1 MKWSTKQRYRTY
13 DSYSENDLES
23 LQIMHTLTDNLAWLM
38 KNVEK

>member
-23 LQIMHTLTDNLAWLM
+23 LRKLALKSPWKSNLSY
-38 KNVEK
+38 